1 MRHVLSVFL
10 LIVLALMVWRSALV
24 PGPAA
29 TYPLVVSL
37 CAFSTVLLLTVLSLR
52 KGEAP
57 AAAPADSAQRL
68 TPMGW
73 GRLAAFILLWIA
85 YVALLETIG
94 FMVATWVALVVSL
107 ALLGGRP
114 TLRAALGTAVFVAV
128 FAVLIKSVLYVPVP
142 TGWLDQQ
149 LDSLLY
155 SLS

>member
-1 MRHVLSVFL
+1 MRRLLSVLL

-37 CAFSTVLLLTVLSLR
+37 CAFAMVLLLTVLSLR
-52 KGEAP
+52 KAEAP
-57 AAAPADSAQRL
+57 AASSAGGVRP

-73 GRLAAFILLWIA
+73 GRLAAFIVLWLA
-85 YVALLETIG
+85 YV
-94 FMVATWVALVVSL
+94 MVSTWVALWVSL

-114 TLRAALGTAVFVAV
+114 TIRAALGTAIFVVV

-142 TGWLDQQ
+142 VGWLDEQ

>member
-1 MRHVLSVFL
+1 MRRLLSVLL

-37 CAFSTVLLLTVLSLR
+37 CAFAMVLLLTVLSLR
-52 KGEAP
+52 KAEAP
-57 AAAPADSAQRL
+57 AASSAGGVRP

-73 GRLAAFILLWIA
+73 GRLAAFIVLWLA
-85 YVALLETIG
+85 YVTLLESIG
-94 FMVATWVALVVSL
+94 FMVSTWVALWVSL

-114 TLRAALGTAVFVAV
+114 TIRAALGTAIFVVV

-142 TGWLDQQ
+142 VGWLDEQ